1 MKQRLYKKKLK
12 LLKVRLRSLKEEL
25 DLTKDIFNNAC
36 EECTRLYQES
46 SETDEPAES
55 IEPTPQLLSSQESN
69 FEYDLSPKQEEAT
82 PEAKKIFKRI
92 ASKIHPDKLASLEDT
107 PEKFKNLELFEKARE
122 AMSCNDLLEL
132 SLIAEGLDIE
142 EDLSLEEKI
151 KNTEVH
157 IISIKEEVN
166 KLQSTLMWQ
175 WFFCEEEQ
183 LKETLQQKLFKH
195 LYE

>member
-36 EECTRLYQES
+36 EEYTRLYQENNH
-46 SETDEPAES
+46 TDEP
-55 IEPTPQLLSSQESN
+55 ITPTEPTQQFLSSQESS
-69 FEYDLSPKQEEAT
+69 FEYDLSPEQKEAT

-107 PEKFKNLELFEKARE
+107 PEKFRNLELFEKARE

-132 SLIAEGLDIE
+132 SLIAEGLGIE

-183 LKETLQQKLFKH
+183 LKKTLQQKLFKH